1 MRAIAALA
9 AKDPRVVVG
18 LISGTSADGIDA
30 ALVEIRGG
38 GLEARL
44 RLLAGLTHPLPAADR
59 EELFRL
65 FEPATGTVDRLCRLN
80 FRLGELFA
88 QAALAVIAA
97 AGLRPEQVDLVGSHG
112 QTVWHIP
119 APDGATL
126 QIGEPA
132 VIAERTGLPVVADFR
147 VADVAA
153 GGHGAPLVPY
163 FDLVVFRHP
172 TRTRAVQNIGGIGNV
187 TYLPAGVDPT
197 AAGPRGVLAF
207 DTGPGNMVIDEA
219 VRVLTGGARTFDRD
233 GAMAAAGRVD
243 EAWLAALLDDPY
255 LRQPPPKS
263 TGREVYGRPF
273 AARLLAEA
281 RRRGLGPA
289 DVVATVSALTA
300 DSIVRAY
307 RDFLIP
313 RAGLDE
319 VVLCGG
325 GAYNAFLRR
334 RIAAGLGVPVRTCD
348 EFGVDAKLKEAMAFA
363 LLAAEAVAG
372 RPTNVPA
379 ATGAAGPRVLGKFVP
394 GQPAGR
400 PGPAGRESR
409 RSPGAGLG

>member
-1 MRAIAALA
+1 MREIADLA
-9 AKDPRVVVG
+9 RKDPRVVVG

-30 ALVEIRGG
+30 ALVEIQGW

-44 RLLAGLTHPLPAADR
+44 RLLAGLTHPLPQADR

-65 FEPATGTVDRLCRLN
+65 FEPATGTVDRICRFN

-88 QAALAVIAA
+88 EAALAVIARS
-97 AGLRPEQVDLVGSHG
+97 GRRPDQVDLIGSHG

-119 APDGATL
+119 APAGATL

-147 VADVAA
+147 VADIAA

-172 TRTRAVQNIGGIGNV
+172 TLARAVQNIGGIANV
-187 TYLPAGVDPT
+187 TYLPAGTEP
-197 AAGPRGVLAF
+197 AARGPRAAVAF
-207 DTGPGNMVIDEA
+207 DTGPGNMLIDET
-219 VRVLTGGARTFDRD
+219 VRTLTGGAQAFDRD
-233 GAMAAAGRVD
+233 GAMAIAGRVD

-255 LRQPPPKS
+255 LHLPPPKS
-263 TGREVYGRPF
+263 TGREVYGRPH
-273 AARLLAEA
+273 AARLLEEA
-281 RRRGLGPA
+281 RRRGLVLE
-289 DVVATVSALTA
+289 DIVATVSALTA
-300 DSIVRAY
+300 DSIVRAC
-307 RDFLIP
+307 RDFLVP

-334 RIAAGLGVPVRTCD
+334 RIAAGLSVPVRTCD

-363 LLAAEAVAG
+363 LLASEAVAG

-379 ATGAAGPRVLGKFVP
+379 ATGAAGPRVLGKWVP
-394 GQPAGR
+394 KPAAGR
-400 PGPAGRESR
+400 MV
-409 RSPGAGLG
+409 